1 MRLALKIRPQRSNQY
16 SNMVE
21 TLAEPELRASPLG
34 PAIEEL
40 QRIVLGEQSYLL
52 VNIEEGRLDR
62 EECLRLLAHLG
73 TISEVYE
80 YFAEVGGV
88 EGPFLRPLAW
98 PWQPFISPEIAE
110 VRRYKGKTNEIFTR
124 VLLNVAL
131 FAGAYAT
138 SRERLRILDPLAG
151 GGTTL
156 FVALAAGYDAFGIE
170 QKRQDVETTAV
181 FLRQYLTGEGITFK
195 EICERHRSGKRY
207 QFEVRP
213 GGKSGEARLLVLVH
227 GDSSEAPLHLR
238 TIPGGPRVHAI
249 VGDLPYGIQH
259 LGEVG
264 ALLQQALPAWSELL
278 LPGGT
283 LALAWN
289 ATRLPRQDICALVE
303 RYSGLQTR
311 NDPPYTQFAH
321 TVDRVIKK
329 RDLLVAVKA

>member
-1 MRLALKIRPQRSNQY
+1 
-16 SNMVE
+16 MVE

-34 PAIEEL
+34 PAIAEL
-40 QRIVLGEQSYLL
+40 ERRALGGQSYLL
-52 VNIEEGRLDR
+52 ATIEEDKVER
-62 EECLRLLAHLG
+62 ETCLRLLAHLG

-80 YFAEVGGV
+80 YFAEVAGV
-88 EGPFLRPLAW
+88 EGPFLRPLAL
-98 PWQPFISPEIAE
+98 PWQPFISPEVAE

-131 FAGAYAT
+131 FAGAYAG

-181 FLRQYLTGEGITFK
+181 FLRQYLSGEGITFR
-195 EICERHRSGKRY
+195 EICERRRSGKRY

-213 GGKSGEARLLVLVH
+213 EGKRGEARLVVLVH
-227 GDSSEAPLHLR
+227 GDSCEAPLHLR
-238 TIPGGPRVHAI
+238 EIPGGPRVHAI

-259 LGEVG
+259 IGEIGELLGR
-264 ALLQQALPAWSELL
+264 ALPAWVELL
-278 LPGGT
+278 LPGGAI
-283 LALAWN
+283 ALAWN
-289 ATRLPRQDICALVE
+289 ATRLPREEMCALVE

-311 NDPPYTQFAH
+311 NDPPYTQFGH

-329 RDLLVAVKA
+329 RDLLVAVKSRA

>member
-1 MRLALKIRPQRSNQY
+1 MKLALKIKPQRSNQY
-16 SNMVE
+16 TNMVE
-21 TLAEPELRASPLG
+21 TLAEPELRVSPLG
-34 PAIEEL
+34 PAISEL
-40 QRIVLGEQSYLL
+40 QRAVLGGQSYLL
-52 VNIEEGRLDR
+52 VSIEEGQIER
-62 EECLRLLAHLG
+62 EEGLRLLAHLG

-88 EGPFLRPLAW
+88 EGPFLRPLAL

-124 VLLNVAL
+124 VLLNVAI
-131 FAGAYAT
+131 FSSAYAT

-156 FVALAAGYDAFGIE
+156 FVALAAGYDAIGIE

-181 FLRQYLTGEGITFK
+181 FLRQYLSSEGITFK
-195 EICERHRSGKRY
+195 EVCERRRSGKRY
-207 QFEVRP
+207 QFEIRP
-213 GGKSGEARLLVLVH
+213 GGKNGEARLLALIH
-227 GDSSEAPLHLR
+227 GDSREAPLHLR
-238 TIPGGPRVHAI
+238 ELPGGTRVHAV

-259 LGEVG
+259 GGEIEE
-264 ALLQQALPAWSELL
+264 LLRKALPAWGDLL

-289 ATRLPRQDICALVE
+289 ATRLTRAAMCAIVE
-303 RYSGLQTR
+303 RYSGLQIR

-329 RDLLVAVKA
+329 RDLLVAVKS

>member
-1 MRLALKIRPQRSNQY
+1 M
-16 SNMVE
+16 
-21 TLAEPELRASPLG
+21 
-34 PAIEEL
+34 
-40 QRIVLGEQSYLL
+40 
-52 VNIEEGRLDR
+52 
-62 EECLRLLAHLG
+62 
-73 TISEVYE
+73 
-80 YFAEVGGV
+80 
-88 EGPFLRPLAW
+88 
-98 PWQPFISPEIAE
+98 
-110 VRRYKGKTNEIFTR
+110 
-124 VLLNVAL
+124 
-131 FAGAYAT
+131 
-138 SRERLRILDPLAG
+138 
-151 GGTTL
+151 
-156 FVALAAGYDAFGIE
+156 ALAAGYDAFGIE

-195 EICERHRSGKRY
+195 EICERRRSGKRY

-213 GGKSGEARLLVLVH
+213 AGKGGEARLLILVH

-238 TIPGGPRVHAI
+238 NIPGGPRVHAI

-289 ATRLPRQDICALVE
+289 ATRLPRHDICALVE